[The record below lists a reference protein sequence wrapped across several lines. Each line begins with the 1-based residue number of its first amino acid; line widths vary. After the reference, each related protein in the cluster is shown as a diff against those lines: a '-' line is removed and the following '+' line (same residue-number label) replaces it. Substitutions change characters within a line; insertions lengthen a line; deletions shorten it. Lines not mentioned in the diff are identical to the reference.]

1 MCCISVL
8 RIRPSDPDDPSI
20 APRFRSVLVHPI
32 SKSDIRVDVDPAALA
47 GHGTGIGSGGKKYS
61 LFSFDHV
68 LGESAQQTDLYQCTA
83 GESVEEFMKG
93 HNVTFLA

>member
-1 MCCISVL
+1 MHCISVL
-8 RIRPSDPDDPSI
+8 RIRPSDPDDPSV
-20 APRFRSVLVHPI
+20 PPHLRSVLVHPI

-47 GHGTGIGSGGKKYS
+47 GHGTGIGSGGKKCS
-61 LFSFDHV
+61 SFSFDHV

-83 GESVEEFMKG
+83 GENVDEFMKG